1 MGKLACLLGPAG
13 PPTPRNVTSTT
24 CASRLRY
31 PSILSTDTTP
41 CAANTGVFIC
51 RTCLPASL
59 RPVRAPE
66 FLQSTQASYDAIAEA
81 YAAEHPDSL
90 AGRPLE
96 RALLTAFVEL
106 ARMPGRSG
114 QPPVA
119 DVGSGPGYVT
129 ARLHEAGLP
138 VFGVDA
144 SPRMVALARRAHP
157 ELRFHVGSMTAL
169 DLPDETLGG
178 IVALYSIIHV
188 PDGHLPATF
197 AEFRRVLLPGAP
209 VLLGFQSG
217 DEDGHQRL
225 TERYGQEIALDYYW
239 RTPDTVAGH
248 LTAAGLVPYARVLR
262 EPGPG
267 EKLPRAFLLARRPG
281 PEPREV

>member
-1 MGKLACLLGPAG
+1 M
-13 PPTPRNVTSTT
+13 
-24 CASRLRY
+24 
-31 PSILSTDTTP
+31 
-41 CAANTGVFIC
+41 
-51 RTCLPASL
+51 
-59 RPVRAPE
+59 RPVRAPD

-81 YAAEHPDSL
+81 YTAEHPDSL

-96 RALLTAFVEL
+96 LALLSAFVEL
-106 ARMPGRSG
+106 ARAAGTAGR
-114 QPPVA
+114 PPVA
-119 DVGSGPGYVT
+119 DIGSGPGYVT

-169 DLPDETLGG
+169 DLPEETLGG

-188 PDGHLPATF
+188 PDDHLPSVF
-197 AEFRRVLLPGAP
+197 AGFRRVLLPGAP

-217 DEDGHQRL
+217 DEDGHQHL

-239 RTPDTVAGH
+239 RTPDTVAAR
-248 LTAAGLVPYARVLR
+248 LEEAGLEVYARVLR
-262 EPGPG
+262 EPQG
-267 EKLPRAFLLARRPG
+267 EEKVPRAFLLALRPSAPLTGGGRPG
-281 PEPREV
+281 PCP

>member
-1 MGKLACLLGPAG
+1 M
-13 PPTPRNVTSTT
+13 
-24 CASRLRY
+24 
-31 PSILSTDTTP
+31 
-41 CAANTGVFIC
+41 
-51 RTCLPASL
+51 
-59 RPVRAPE
+59 RAPDFVE
-66 FLQSTQASYDAIAEA
+66 STQASYDAIAEV

-96 RALLTAFVEL
+96 RALLSAFVEL
-106 ARMPGRSG
+106 VRATGAPGR
-114 QPPVA
+114 PPVA
-119 DVGSGPGYVT
+119 DIGSGPGYVT

-169 DLPDETLGG
+169 DLPEATLGG

-188 PDGHLPATF
+188 PDDHLPSVF
-197 AEFRRVLLPGAP
+197 AGFHRVLLPGAP

-225 TERYGQEIALDYYW
+225 TERFGREISLDYFW
-239 RTPDTVAGH
+239 RTPETVAGH
-248 LTAAGLVPYARVLR
+248 LTRAGLEMYARVLR
-262 EPGPG
+262 EPEAG
-267 EKLPRAFLLARRPG
+267 EKLPRAFLLARRP
-281 PEPREV
+281 PVDEVPSADA

>member
-1 MGKLACLLGPAG
+1 M
-13 PPTPRNVTSTT
+13 
-24 CASRLRY
+24 
-31 PSILSTDTTP
+31 
-41 CAANTGVFIC
+41 
-51 RTCLPASL
+51 
-59 RPVRAPE
+59 RAPD

-96 RALLTAFVEL
+96 RALLTTFVEL
-106 ARMPGRSG
+106 VRAAGTAG
-114 QPPVA
+114 PPVA

-138 VFGVDA
+138 VFGVDT

-169 DLPDETLGG
+169 DLPEETLGG

-188 PDGHLPATF
+188 PDDHLPSVF
-197 AEFRRVLLPGAP
+197 AGFRRVLLPGAP

-217 DEDGHQRL
+217 DEDGHQHL
-225 TERYGQEIALDYYW
+225 AERYGQEISLDYYW
-239 RTPDTVAGH
+239 RTPDTVAEH
-248 LTAAGLVPYARVLR
+248 LEAAGLELYARVLR
-262 EPGPG
+262 APQG
-267 EKLPRAFLLARRPG
+267 EERMPRAFLLARRPTPDPSG
-281 PEPREV
+281 AFRPTGGAQAEPPKPPRPARR